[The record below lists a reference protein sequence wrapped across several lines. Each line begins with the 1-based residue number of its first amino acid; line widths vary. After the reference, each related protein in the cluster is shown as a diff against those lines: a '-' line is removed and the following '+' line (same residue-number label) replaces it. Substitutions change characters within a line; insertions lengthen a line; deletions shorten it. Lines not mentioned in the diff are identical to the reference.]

1 MRQNQ
6 NKTKLPKYHWVLCV
20 CVGRLL
26 LAVEPALKCGMYMQW
41 DSPGE
46 AQFSFLLCEWLSTKA
61 PGLGL
66 GTPVYFSVSALGPPL
81 LWTWTGPMHD
91 APGSVHT
98 CMYRVHT
105 SVSPVGCGR
114 HCFLGIIHSLWLVQ
128 SFCLPQCSLIPE
140 GKASPEGSV
149 LSGFESTETD
159 LPRQTTASHF
169 LLLLQN
175 VNCWVSEGQENHRT
189 KDKAKGVKQK
199 LLVCGGQASK
209 ENTALATSGTCPG
222 QAQHQ
227 SQSWEVKR
235 LQVQLGLLSMPPTSA
250 ALTPV
255 L

>member
-149 LSGFESTETD
+149 LSGFE
-159 LPRQTTASHF
+159 RQICPDRPQHDISFFFKMWTVESQKGKRTI
-169 LLLLQN
+169 
-175 VNCWVSEGQENHRT
+175 EPRT
-189 KDKAKGVKQK
+189 KLKESSRSSSYVEGKLQK
-199 LLVCGGQASK
+199 KIQLWLHLVPVQDRLS
-209 ENTALATSGTCPG
+209 TSLSLGKSRGYKFNWSSSPCPL
-222 QAQHQ
+222 H
-227 SQSWEVKR
+227 
-235 LQVQLGLLSMPPTSA
+235 LPL
-250 ALTPV
+250 
-255 L
+255 